1 MLNKTIYLLR
11 HSQSVYNQIGIIQ
24 GSVDTPLSKEG
35 RDEVKKMAK
44 VFKKFELKNIVHS
57 PLVRAKE
64 TASFIN
70 EQLNLPMTAKEDL
83 QEMDFGEWSAEAKVE
98 HWDQYRSEFYGSGK
112 PPPGGES
119 KGGLFKRV
127 VEAVHEICLEVDD
140 DPILIVA
147 HGMVNRVLLGE
158 WFTNSTEK
166 EIRQLKMGNL
176 ALYEIE
182 VKYDVDRI
190 LPKKHKYIDIYNL

>member
-1 MLNKTIYLLR
+1 MLSKTLYLLR
-11 HSQSVYNQIGIIQ
+11 HSQSVYNKIGVIQ
-24 GSVDTPLSKEG
+24 GDVDTPLSKEG

-44 VFKKFELKNIVHS
+44 IFKKFELENVVHS
-57 PLVRAKE
+57 PLERAKE
-64 TASFIN
+64 TAEIIN
-70 EQLNLPMTAKEDL
+70 EQLKLPSAVKEDL
-83 QEMDFGEWSAEAKVE
+83 KEMDFGEWSAETKVE
-98 HWDQYRSEFYGSGK
+98 HWDQYRTDFYEDGK

-127 VEAVHEICLEVDD
+127 ANAIHEVCLEVDD

-147 HGMVNRVLLGE
+147 HGMVFRVLLGE

-166 EIRQLKMGNL
+166 EIRQIKMGNL
-176 ALYEIE
+176 SLYEVE

-190 LPKKHKYIDIYNL
+190 LPKKYKYIDIYNL

>member
-98 HWDQYRSEFYGSGK
+98 
-112 PPPGGES
+112 
-119 KGGLFKRV
+119 
-127 VEAVHEICLEVDD
+127 
-140 DPILIVA
+140 VA
-147 HGMVNRVLLGE
+147 
-158 WFTNSTEK
+158 
-166 EIRQLKMGNL
+166 LK
-176 ALYEIE
+176 
-182 VKYDVDRI
+182 
-190 LPKKHKYIDIYNL
+190 

>member
-24 GSVDTPLSKEG
+24 GDVDTPLSKEG
-35 RDEVKKMAK
+35 RDEVKKMAEI
-44 VFKKFELKNIVHS
+44 FKKFDIANVVHS
-57 PLVRAKE
+57 PLARAKE
-64 TASFIN
+64 TAEIIN
-70 EQLNLPMTAKEDL
+70 EHLKLPITIKDDL
-83 QEMDFGEWSAEAKVE
+83 KEMDFGAWSAEAKVE
-98 HWDQYRSEFYGSGK
+98 HWDKFRRDFYEHGK

-127 VEAVHEICLEVDD
+127 AEAIHEVCLEIDE

-147 HGMVNRVLLGE
+147 HGMVYRVLLGE

-176 ALYEIE
+176 ALYEVE